1 FQLWLVCK
9 LEQKGKKERDSEVV
23 NHIKRILIITRISCF
38 SYPTKLLYYKIQ
50 YVDYSSVSRSFPKNQ
65 YIHPSPNNSPQSNIR
80 PWILSLVSILT
91 LCLFCCCSL
100 IQAQQPYVGKKTT
113 DCRNPDTS
121 DSVLGYTCNGVNR
134 SCQSYLV
141 FRSQPLFNNVTSIS
155 NLLSSDPS
163 QIAAI
168 NEVSETATFQTN
180 QMVIVP
186 VNCSCSGDHYQ
197 RNTSYIIQS
206 GDGYFLIAN
215 STFQALST
223 CQAIQNQQPVIPSE
237 SLTPGMRITVP
248 VRCACPT
255 RNQTDVGIN
264 YLLSY
269 PVAEGETVSSISAL
283 FGEDPERTL
292 EANQLPD
299 PSSTVFFETSL
310 LVPLRN
316 PPSRITVP
324 SPPPP
329 PPPSPSPPNST
340 PSGSSDRT
348 WIYIL
353 AGVLGGVGLILVVCM
368 VIFCMFFSKTKKKTD
383 PIISLE
389 SFEACEKPLEKSLE
403 DGSQAF
409 LDSMLSIAQSINL
422 KVYKFKE
429 LQVAT
434 DNFSTSNH
442 IKGSVYRGVING
454 DFAAIKKVHGDVSK
468 EIQLLNKVYHS
479 NLIRLSGVCINDGN
493 WYLVYEYAANGT
505 LSDWIFN
512 RDDSGK
518 YFCWKDR
525 IRIALDVATGL
536 NYLHSFTNPPHV
548 HKDLKTSNVL
558 LDGDFR
564 AKITNFAMARST
576 EGREGEF
583 ALTRHIVGTK
593 GYMAPE
599 YLENGL
605 VSTKLD
611 VYAFGV
617 LLLEVITGKE
627 ATAFYSDEHNNLSDR
642 LSNMVENGKEGL
654 KHLIEPSMLENYPAE
669 LAVVVVQLINS
680 CLKQNPTARP
690 AMDEIVQSFSRI
702 LTSSSTWDLSSN
714 MSWSQTSTGSS

>member
-1 FQLWLVCK
+1 M
-9 LEQKGKKERDSEVV
+9 DS
-23 NHIKRILIITRISCF
+23 
-38 SYPTKLLYYKIQ
+38 
-50 YVDYSSVSRSFPKNQ
+50 
-65 YIHPSPNNSPQSNIR
+65 
-80 PWILSLVSILT
+80 LSLVSLLT

-186 VNCSCSGDHYQ
+186 VNCSCSGDRYQ

-299 PSSTVFFETSL
+299 PSSTIFFETSL

-316 PPSRITVP
+316 PP
-324 SPPPP
+324 
-329 PPPSPSPPNST
+329 
-340 PSGSSDRT
+340 
-348 WIYIL
+348 
-353 AGVLGGVGLILVVCM
+353 
-368 VIFCMFFSKTKKKTD
+368 KTKKKTD

-518 YFCWKDR
+518 YLSWKDR

-627 ATAFYSDEHNNLSDR
+627 ATAFYSDEHNNLADR
-642 LSNMVENGKEGL
+642 LSNVVENGKEGL

>member
-1 FQLWLVCK
+1 M
-9 LEQKGKKERDSEVV
+9 DS
-23 NHIKRILIITRISCF
+23 
-38 SYPTKLLYYKIQ
+38 
-50 YVDYSSVSRSFPKNQ
+50 
-65 YIHPSPNNSPQSNIR
+65 
-80 PWILSLVSILT
+80 LSLVSLLT

-186 VNCSCSGDHYQ
+186 VNCSCSGDRYQ

-269 PVAEGETVSSISAL
+269 PVDEGETVSSISAL
-283 FGEDPERTL
+283 FGADPERTL

-299 PSSTVFFETSL
+299 PSSTIFFETSL
-310 LVPLRN
+310 LVPLQD

-324 SPPPP
+324 STPPP
-329 PPPSPSPPNST
+329 PPPSPSPPNSP

-368 VIFCMFFSKTKKKTD
+368 VIFCMFFRKTKKKTD
-383 PIISLE
+383 PIISSE

-409 LDSMLSIAQSINL
+409 LDSMSSIAQSINL

-518 YFCWKDR
+518 YLSWKDR

-536 NYLHSFTNPPHV
+536 NYLHSFTHPPHV

-576 EGREGEF
+576 KGREGEF

-605 VSTKLD
+605 ITTKLD
-611 VYAFGV
+611 VYGFGV
-617 LLLEVITGKE
+617 LLVEVITGKE
-627 ATAFYSDEHNNLSDR
+627 ATAFYSDEHKNLSDR
-642 LSNMVENGKEGL
+642 LSNVVENGKEGL

-690 AMDEIVQSFSRI
+690 AMDEIVQSLSRI

-714 MSWSQTSTGSS
+714 MSWSQTSTRSS

>member
-1 FQLWLVCK
+1 M
-9 LEQKGKKERDSEVV
+9 DSV
-23 NHIKRILIITRISCF
+23 
-38 SYPTKLLYYKIQ
+38 
-50 YVDYSSVSRSFPKNQ
+50 
-65 YIHPSPNNSPQSNIR
+65 
-80 PWILSLVSILT
+80 SLVSLLT

-121 DSVLGYTCNGVNR
+121 DCVLGYTCNGVNR

-186 VNCSCSGDHYQ
+186 VNCSCSGDRYQ

-283 FGEDPERTL
+283 FGADPERTL

-299 PSSTVFFETSL
+299 PSSTIFFETSL
-310 LVPLRN
+310 LVPLQD

-324 SPPPP
+324 STPPP
-329 PPPSPSPPNST
+329 PPPSPSPPNSP
-340 PSGSSDRT
+340 PSGSSDRI

-368 VIFCMFFSKTKKKTD
+368 VIFCMFFRKTKKKTD
-383 PIISLE
+383 PIISSE

-409 LDSMLSIAQSINL
+409 LDSMSSIAQSINL

-518 YFCWKDR
+518 YLSWKDR

-536 NYLHSFTNPPHV
+536 NYLHSFTHPPHV

-576 EGREGEF
+576 KGREGEF

-605 VSTKLD
+605 ITTKLD
-611 VYAFGV
+611 VYGFGV

-627 ATAFYSDEHNNLSDR
+627 ATAFYSDEHKNLSDR
-642 LSNMVENGKEGL
+642 LSNVVENGKEGL

-690 AMDEIVQSFSRI
+690 AMDEIVQSLSRI

-714 MSWSQTSTGSS
+714 MSWSQTSTRSS

>member
-1 FQLWLVCK
+1 MLTNLLVIYLFASFPTVLFKIVRGQFGCWVAFLAVALHLFFPDTFPVSRFILFVITPDWLADRF
-9 LEQKGKKERDSEVV
+9 RDDIVPGILCLV
-23 NHIKRILIITRISCF
+23 ILILVTLLEIRGAGGLENFGFDQPGNQLAPIAIKF
-38 SYPTKLLYYKIQ
+38 S
-50 YVDYSSVSRSFPKNQ
+50 
-65 YIHPSPNNSPQSNIR
+65 
-80 PWILSLVSILT
+80 T
-91 LCLFCCCSL
+91 LACLQVGTEGEERERFGS
-100 IQAQQPYVGKKTT
+100 AQQPYVGKKTT

-283 FGEDPERTL
+283 FGADPERTL

-329 PPPSPSPPNST
+329 PPPSPSPPNSP

-442 IKGSVYRGVING
+442 IKGSVFRGVING
-454 DFAAIKKVHGDVSK
+454 DFVAIKKVHGDVSK

-518 YFCWKDR
+518 YLSWKDR

-548 HKDLKTSNVL
+548 HKD
-558 LDGDFR
+558 
-564 AKITNFAMARST
+564 
-576 EGREGEF
+576 
-583 ALTRHIVGTK
+583 
-593 GYMAPE
+593 
-599 YLENGL
+599 
-605 VSTKLD
+605 
-611 VYAFGV
+611 
-617 LLLEVITGKE
+617 
-627 ATAFYSDEHNNLSDR
+627 
-642 LSNMVENGKEGL
+642 
-654 KHLIEPSMLENYPAE
+654 
-669 LAVVVVQLINS
+669 
-680 CLKQNPTARP
+680 
-690 AMDEIVQSFSRI
+690 
-702 LTSSSTWDLSSN
+702 
-714 MSWSQTSTGSS
+714 

>member
-1 FQLWLVCK
+1 M
-9 LEQKGKKERDSEVV
+9 DS
-23 NHIKRILIITRISCF
+23 
-38 SYPTKLLYYKIQ
+38 
-50 YVDYSSVSRSFPKNQ
+50 
-65 YIHPSPNNSPQSNIR
+65 
-80 PWILSLVSILT
+80 LSLVSLLT
-91 LCLFCCCSL
+91 LCLFCRCSW

-283 FGEDPERTL
+283 FGADPERTL

-329 PPPSPSPPNST
+329 PPPSPSPPNSP

-518 YFCWKDR
+518 YLSWKDR
-525 IRIALDVATGL
+525 IRIALDVAIGL

-576 EGREGEF
+576 EGQEGEF

-642 LSNMVENGKEGL
+642 LSNVVENGKEGL

-690 AMDEIVQSFSRI
+690 AMDEIEQSFSRI
-702 LTSSSTWDLSSN
+702 LTSSSTWDLS
-714 MSWSQTSTGSS
+714 